1 MSFTMRVMKL
11 AAAAGVVLIG
21 TASAAPGR
29 PLMPLYDA
37 AMIAARC
44 DNELAKVRATKRA
57 IESKAGDVFAD
68 WNRLSMQFADFA
80 YPVYLLQ
87 NVATDKPTRDAA
99 QSCLEKLLPFETE
112 MAQSEPLYRR
122 VRATKPKDAIDQT
135 FKQDLIE
142 KFEDGG
148 ATLPPDK
155 RKRAQEIADEIKRL
169 GLQFSKNVNE
179 DPTTVVLTPAE
190 AAGMPEAWLAA
201 RKRDANGN
209 LVLGLDYPTVVPFL
223 QSATS
228 EAARRKVWW
237 AKNRQGG
244 EQNLQ
249 LLDSAL
255 KLRYE
260 LAQLHGMPDYASYAL
275 KRRMAQT
282 PAAVNEFLGKVQAAV
297 DEVEAREL
305 AELRADKAKFTG
317 TDPAAP
323 MLYRWDLA
331 FHQERVRKE
340 RFKIDQEALR
350 AYFPTNKSVLYAL
363 KLAERLYGIKFVERK
378 APVWHEDVR
387 YFDVFEQ
394 GAGKD
399 ASRTGE
405 FIGGIYLDLYP
416 REGKYNHAA
425 AFRVRA
431 GSTLAQ
437 RTPISVLVTN
447 FNRQGLDHDELE
459 TLLHEFGHV
468 LHGVLSKT
476 RYVDQSGTS
485 VKRDF
490 VEAPSQMFEEWGRRE
505 EALKLFAEIC
515 PACPRLTT
523 AQIAQ
528 LDAARK
534 YGQGTRFA
542 RQREYAAYDMK
553 LHSGAPPAAMVTW
566 AELEG
571 KTRLGHVDG
580 SLFPASFGHLMGGYA
595 AGYYGYMWSQVLAL
609 DMLSAFDGKLMS
621 LDVGRRYRQTIL
633 ASGGQRPP
641 QALVEAF
648 LGRKPTS
655 DAFYAEITGRR

>member
-1 MSFTMRVMKL
+1 MKL
-11 AAAAGVVLIG
+11 HQVALGSVCALLI
-21 TASAAPGR
+21 SAAVAAPKR
-29 PLMPLYDA
+29 PTIPLFDA
-37 AMIAARC
+37 ATIAARC
-44 DNELAKVRATKRA
+44 DTELASVRAAKKV
-57 IESKAGDVFAD
+57 IEAKTSADVFAD
-68 WNRLSMQFADFA
+68 WNRLSLQYADFA

-87 NVATDKPTRDAA
+87 SVAPDKGTRDAA
-99 QSCLEKLLPFETE
+99 QACLEKLLPFETE
-112 MAQSEPLYRR
+112 MAQSVPLYRR
-122 VRATKPKDAIDQT
+122 VKAVDPKDPIDRA

-155 RKRAQEIADEIKRL
+155 RKRAQEITDEIERL
-169 GLQFSKNVNE
+169 DLQYNKNVNE

-190 AAGMPEAWLAA
+190 ADGMPDAWLAA

-223 QSATS
+223 QNATS
-228 EAARRKVWW
+228 DTARRKVWM
-237 AKNRQGG
+237 AKNREGG
-244 EQNLQ
+244 EQNLA
-249 LLDSAL
+249 LLDRAL

-260 LAQLHGMPDYASYAL
+260 LAQLHGVPDFATYVL

-282 PAAVNEFLGKVQAAV
+282 PAAVNEFLGKVHGAV

-305 AELRADKAKFTG
+305 AELRADKAKVTG
-317 TDPAAP
+317 TDPASPA
-323 MLYRWDLA
+323 LHRWDVA
-331 FHQERVRKE
+331 FHQERIRRA
-340 RFKIDQEALR
+340 RFQIDQEKLR
-350 AYFPTNKSVLYAL
+350 DYFPTDKSVQYTL
-363 KLAERLYGIKFVERK
+363 KLAERLYGIAFVERK
-378 APVWHEDVR
+378 VRVWHEDVR
-387 YFDVFEQ
+387 YFDVFERQ
-394 GAGKD
+394 PSGKAGA
-399 ASRTGE
+399 
-405 FIGGIYLDLYP
+405 FIGGVYLDLYP

-425 AFRVRA
+425 AFAVRA

-447 FNRQGLDHDELE
+447 FNRKGLDHDELE

-476 RYVDQSGTS
+476 RYGDQSGTS

-490 VEAPSQMFEEWGRRE
+490 VEAPSQMFEEWARRE

-515 PACPRLTT
+515 PTCPRLTRE
-523 AQIAQ
+523 QIDQ

-534 YGQGTRFA
+534 YGQGIRFA

-553 LHSGAPPAAMVTW
+553 LHTGVPPAPMATW
-566 AELEG
+566 AELES

-580 SLFPASFGHLMGGYA
+580 SLFPASFSHLMGGYA

-609 DMLSAFDGKLMS
+609 DMLSAFKGRM
-621 LDVGRRYRQTIL
+621 LDPETGRRFRQTIL
-633 ASGGQRPP
+633 APGRERKPE
-641 QALVEAF
+641 ALVEAF

-655 DAFYAEITGRR
+655 EAFYEEITGRRR

>member
-1 MSFTMRVMKL
+1 MTVAV
-11 AAAAGVVLIG
+11 AACAMLIG
-21 TASAAPGR
+21 TASAAPAR
-29 PLMPLYDA
+29 PLMPIYDA
-37 AMIAARC
+37 ATIASRC
-44 DNELAKVRATKRA
+44 DTELASARTTKKA
-57 IESKAGDVFAD
+57 IESKKDASVFAD

-87 NVATDKPTRDAA
+87 NVATDKATRDAA
-99 QSCLEKLLPFETE
+99 QACLEKLLPFETE
-112 MAQSEPLYRR
+112 MAQSELLYRR
-122 VRATKPKDAIDQT
+122 VRATKPKDPIDQT

-155 RKRAQEIADEIKRL
+155 RKRAQEIADEIERL
-169 GLQFSKNVNE
+169 GLQYSKNVNE

-223 QSATS
+223 QNATS
-228 EAARRKVWW
+228 EGARRKVWW
-237 AKNRQGG
+237 AKNREGG
-244 EQNLQ
+244 EQNLP
-249 LLDSAL
+249 LLDRAL
-255 KLRYE
+255 NLRYE
-260 LAQLHGMPDYASYAL
+260 LAQLHGMPDYATYAV
-275 KRRMAQT
+275 KRKMAQT
-282 PAAVNEFLGKVQAAV
+282 PAAVTEFLNKVQAAV

-323 MLYRWDLA
+323 MLYRWDLT
-331 FHQERVRKE
+331 FHQERIRKE
-340 RFKIDQEALR
+340 RFKVDQEALR
-350 AYFPTNKSVLYAL
+350 AYFPTDKSVLYSL
-363 KLAERLYGIKFVERK
+363 KLAEQLYGIKFVERTV
-378 APVWHEDVR
+378 PVWHDDVR

-394 GAGKD
+394 GGKNA
-399 ASRTGE
+399 ASRIGA
-405 FIGGIYLDLYP
+405 FIGGVYLDLYT

-425 AFRVRA
+425 AFSVRA
-431 GSTLAQ
+431 GSTLTK
-437 RTPISVLVTN
+437 RTPISALVTN
-447 FNRQGLDHDELE
+447 FNRKGLDHDELE

-490 VEAPSQMFEEWGRRE
+490 VEAPSQMFEEWARRE

-515 PACPRLTT
+515 PECPRLTT
-523 AQIAQ
+523 AQITQ

-553 LHSGAPPAAMVTW
+553 LHTGAPPAAMATW

-580 SLFPASFGHLMGGYA
+580 SLFPASFGHLLGGYA

-621 LDVGRRYRQTIL
+621 PEVGRRYRKTIL
-633 ASGGQRPP
+633 ESGGQRPP
-641 QALVEAF
+641 QTLVESF